1 MISKDKTYT
10 TLRGM
15 PVRIYATDAG
25 GLFPVHGAIFNDGM
39 WNGMKWTEEGKT
51 HFTTTSCMVN
61 TVDDLAEVKPRIKR
75 TFWTNIYGGK
85 YFDPDKV
92 GQAIFFSK
100 EMADK
105 FVIYADRVAC
115 VKVEIDVEEG
125 EGL

>member
-25 GLFPVHGAIFNDGM
+25 GLFPVHGAIFNDGI

-51 HFTTTSCMVN
+51 HVTTASCMVN
-61 TVDDLAEVKPRIKR
+61 SVDDLAECKPRIKR
-75 TFWTNIYGGK
+75 TVWLHVYRDAT
-85 YFDPDKV
+85 
-92 GQAIFFSK
+92 FSSDTRILRQ
-100 EMADK
+100 MGNPFAM
-105 FVIYADRVAC
+105 
-115 VKVEIDVEEG
+115 VKVEIDCEEG

>member
-1 MISKDKTYT
+1 MISKDKTYRT
-10 TLRGM
+10 RDGRE
-15 PVRIYATDAG
+15 VRIYAIDG
-25 GLFPVHGAIFNDGM
+25 GVGKSMVHGATLDEAPGWFPRVWYPDGSHTE
-39 WNGMKWTEEGKT
+39 NGD
-51 HFTTTSCMVN
+51 F
-61 TVDDLAEVKPRIKR
+61 DLIEVKPRIKR

-115 VKVEIDVEEG
+115 VKVEIDCEEG

>member
-75 TFWTNIYGGK
+75 TVWLHIYR
-85 YFDPDKV
+85 DTT
-92 GQAIFFSK
+92 
-100 EMADK
+100 
-105 FVIYADRVAC
+105 VASDTRIQRC
-115 VKVEIDVEEG
+115 MRNPLALVEVEIDCEEG